1 MQYKGFDNKKY
12 LEMQSAKILD
22 RIAMFGDKLY
32 LEFGGKLFDDY
43 HASRVLPGFEPDS
56 KIKMLSQLKDQA
68 EILIVINAN
77 DIEKNKYRS
86 DLGITYDLD
95 VLRLIDIFRTKGFY
109 VGSVVLTRFTNQP
122 TAEAFQKRLEM
133 LGIKVYRH
141 YPIEGYPSEVE
152 KIVCEEGIGKNEYVV
167 TTRPLVIVT
176 APGPG
181 SGKMATCLSQLY
193 HENKRGIKA
202 GYAKYE
208 TFPVWNLPLNHPVNA
223 AYEAATADLNDMN
236 MIDPFHMDAYGEMA
250 VNYNRDVEIFPVLS
264 AMLAKVMGS
273 SPYKSPTDMGV
284 NMAGYCIIDDDIV
297 QKASKQEIIRRFYSA
312 QLEVRKGVISKEAV
326 SKIEILMQK
335 MQITINDREVVA
347 PALRKEV
354 ETNAP
359 GCALQLPDG
368 RIVTGKTGK
377 LLGASA
383 AALLNALKVLA
394 GIDDDIDIISSSVIE
409 PIQKLKVNH
418 MGSVNP
424 RLHTDE
430 ILLSLS
436 VSAVTNPIAKL
447 ALDELSNLK
456 GSQFHSS
463 VILSHVDE
471 MTLKKLGIDVT
482 SEPKRKTNNLFN
494 AK

>member
-1 MQYKGFDNKKY
+1 MRN
-12 LEMQSAKILD
+12 AH
-22 RIAMFGDKLY
+22 
-32 LEFGGKLFDDY
+32 GGR
-43 HASRVLPGFEPDS
+43 H
-56 KIKMLSQLKDQA
+56 
-68 EILIVINAN
+68 
-77 DIEKNKYRS
+77 S
-86 DLGITYDLD
+86 DAL
-95 VLRLIDIFRTKGFY
+95 
-109 VGSVVLTRFTNQP
+109 
-122 TAEAFQKRLEM
+122 AA
-133 LGIKVYRH
+133 
-141 YPIEGYPSEVE
+141 
-152 KIVCEEGIGKNEYVV
+152 
-167 TTRPLVIVT
+167 
-176 APGPG
+176 
-181 SGKMATCLSQLY
+181 
-193 HENKRGIKA
+193 KA
-202 GYAKYE
+202 GC
-208 TFPVWNLPLNHPVNA
+208 PH
-223 AYEAATADLNDMN
+223 
-236 MIDPFHMDAYGEMA
+236 I
-250 VNYNRDVEIFPVLS
+250 
-264 AMLAKVMGS
+264 
-273 SPYKSPTDMGV
+273 
-284 NMAGYCIIDDDIV
+284 
-297 QKASKQEIIRRFYSA
+297 
-312 QLEVRKGVISKEAV
+312 
-326 SKIEILMQK
+326 
-335 MQITINDREVVA
+335 
-347 PALRKEV
+347 
-354 ETNAP
+354 
-359 GCALQLPDG
+359 CALQLPDG